1 MANGFSRDRLARLHH
16 GLAAHVAA
24 ADMPGVVALVSRH
37 GEVHVEAAGTQS
49 FDGPPMKRD
58 TIFRI
63 ASMTKPVI
71 AAVTLMLVEEG
82 KLRLDDPVDAFLP
95 ELADRKVLGS
105 IDGAVDDT
113 VPARRPIT
121 ARDLLTF
128 TFGMGAV
135 MVWPAQYPIQHA
147 AAALGLAPGPFPPDY
162 TADEFMKRLG
172 WLPLFYQ
179 PGERWLYHT
188 GSDVLGVLI
197 ARVTG
202 QPLETVLRERLFAP
216 LGMRDTGFQVP
227 AAKLDRFASAY
238 MMDPQEKKL
247 RFFDD
252 AANSHWSKPP
262 KFASGGGG
270 LVSTVD
276 DVHAFY
282 RMMIGYGLPRGEH
295 SGERLLARPTVE
307 LMMSDQ
313 LTSEQKQ
320 DSSCS
325 SATAPAGAWAAR
337 CHTPERYLCYAR
349 RFGWDGGRHL
359 GQLDPAEDMIGI
371 LMTQRL
377 MDYQC
382 RPGVPRFLDGGLSG
396 LQRLGTF
403 RQECAVRGEHYL
415 RVLTEE
421 KNHERAALYQLRRPR
436 PGGDRFLQV
445 RARRHGRHDHAF
457 QGRPARGAGQHDSE
471 SKDKVMHAAFRIGDT
486 QVMASDGFCTGS
498 LVLGASLTLN
508 AASND
513 EADTLFKALSQG
525 GKVNMPMSET
535 FFANRFGVV
544 ADKFGVNWMVIH
556 PKDHG

>member
-24 ADMPGVVALVSRH
+24 GDMPGVVALVSRH
-37 GEVHVEAAGTQS
+37 GEVHVEAVGTQS

-95 ELADRKVLGS
+95 ELANRKVLGS

-172 WLPLFYQ
+172 SLPLFYQ

-202 QPLETVLRERLFAP
+202 QPLQTVLQERLFAP
-216 LGMRDTGFQVP
+216 LGMHDTGFQVP

-238 MMDPQEKKL
+238 KLDPQEKKL

-252 AANSHWSKPP
+252 AANSHWSKPLQ
-262 KFASGGGG
+262 FASGGGG

-282 RMMIGYGLPRGEH
+282 WMLIGCGLYN
-295 SGERLLARPTVE
+295 GERILARPTVE

-313 LTSEQKQ
+313 LTAEQKQ
-320 DSSCS
+320 GAELFFGHGASWGMGGAVVTRRTDIF
-325 SATAPAGAWAAR
+325 ATPG
-337 CHTPERYLCYAR
+337 
-349 RFGWDGGRHL
+349 RFGWDGGYGTSAH
-359 GQLDPAEDMIGI
+359 LDPAEDMIGI

-377 MDYQC
+377 MESPVPPKVFRDFWTGAYQ
-382 RPGVPRFLDGGLSG
+382 
-396 LQRLGTF
+396 
-403 RQECAVRGEHYL
+403 
-415 RVLTEE
+415 
-421 KNHERAALYQLRRPR
+421 
-436 PGGDRFLQV
+436 
-445 RARRHGRHDHAF
+445 AF
-457 QGRPARGAGQHDSE
+457 
-471 SKDKVMHAAFRIGDT
+471 
-486 QVMASDGFCTGS
+486 
-498 LVLGASLTLN
+498 
-508 AASND
+508 ND
-513 EADTLFKALSQG
+513 
-525 GKVNMPMSET
+525 
-535 FFANRFGVV
+535 
-544 ADKFGVNWMVIH
+544 
-556 PKDHG
+556 